1 MIQLPQAFAKEYCQG
16 TINVPKMLTGSGQTP
31 DSESLYQA
39 FQTKRPWES
48 VSAFLKAES
57 NSCVKAAIRK
67 SRWTCLV
74 HQAMGHP
81 LIVVCDVTPADRKD
95 PQFLVW
101 QYQTEDMI
109 LEVDDSEDPCGI
121 DQAEEWA
128 VRVDTHRQ
136 RRFVTAFAEENKEHL
151 LIKQAG
157 SESQEMIISASIDT
171 MNAMIVSHQANFHQ
185 ELAPISYCILRDFM
199 GDVRC
204 RTQAT
209 VVATFKGGEHRNTHL
224 GNIRK
229 LAAKLCSLGG
239 STLISD
245 GVLRFQAS
253 DDAHLDQLVEEALNF
268 GQQGMLYPP
277 RQDLK
282 RARIVTPAAL
292 NSELESDEKLYLLT
306 SPSLLQ
312 EKQWR
317 RAAESMQLSPVGT
330 VAQAHSVLVKG
341 PASAQVRRKEFK
353 WATIYMRN
361 HEDVLKEV
369 GTEGEP
375 LAAKASLA
383 TSISPATS
391 SSSSSPSSSSSFPTP
406 SSSPF
411 VSSFTSTSPIIT
423 HPTPGQTQQN
433 GRGFGPKNGT
443 RIAGRGG
450 GQSAA
455 HLPSLASGTGTE

>member
-1 MIQLPQAFAKEYCQG
+1 MTFKFLIYLIYLG
-16 TINVPKMLTGSGQTP
+16 RTGG
-31 DSESLYQA
+31 LYT
-39 FQTKRPWES
+39 F
-48 VSAFLKAES
+48 
-57 NSCVKAAIRK
+57 NII
-67 SRWTCLV
+67 
-74 HQAMGHP
+74 GP
-81 LIVVCDVTPADRKD
+81 LHFNHIFISTATLYPHRVCP
-95 PQFLVW
+95 
-101 QYQTEDMI
+101 
-109 LEVDDSEDPCGI
+109 S
-121 DQAEEWA
+121 
-128 VRVDTHRQ
+128 
-136 RRFVTAFAEENKEHL
+136 
-151 LIKQAG
+151 
-157 SESQEMIISASIDT
+157 IISTIT
-171 MNAMIVSHQANFHQ
+171 
-185 ELAPISYCILRDFM
+185 C
-199 GDVRC
+199 
-204 RTQAT
+204 
-209 VVATFKGGEHRNTHL
+209 
-224 GNIRK
+224 NIRK

-239 STLISD
+239 STFISD

-391 SSSSSPSSSSSFPTP
+391 SSSSSPSPSSSFPTP
-406 SSSPF
+406 SSSP
-411 VSSFTSTSPIIT
+411 SSFTSTSPIIT
-423 HPTPGQTQQN
+423 HPTPE
-433 GRGFGPKNGT
+433 
-443 RIAGRGG
+443 
-450 GQSAA
+450 
-455 HLPSLASGTGTE
+455 HSLSQKK